1 MYDQIKK
8 SHSIHML
15 SIQINTTRF
24 DHFPLVEQHQI
35 VLLCKP
41 YVMEFSIFRL
51 LDAVQLKEWM
61 K

>member
-1 MYDQIKK
+1 
-8 SHSIHML
+8 ML

-51 LDAVQLKEWM
+51 LDAVQLKE
-61 K
+61 